1 MKIAVD
7 CRYLGRSGIGR
18 VCEGIT
24 DNLNFDKN
32 EVLLIGNAGR
42 LAKYKDKAQ
51 IVDNR
56 DDPYSLRGLKSVGGE
71 VNGCDVFFT
80 PNFLIPFSVKIPVIS
95 VMHDLIFLDM
105 KETTRGAADRAA
117 KKFLLKRCMKKS
129 GAVAC
134 VSRFTMERC
143 ERYYKKYARKCFLNY
158 NGVGKNVLEADVS
171 GESKQKGA
179 LVFVGNVKPHKGL
192 KTLVEAYSRL
202 PAGYTLKI
210 VGEKDHFLTG
220 ENTSALLKEGVTFTG
235 RLSDEDVVKE
245 IARAE
250 LLIQP
255 SAYEGFGLPP
265 LEALCLGTKPVVSDI
280 PVFREVYDG
289 LDVTFFKAGDAADL
303 KEKILGA
310 CREVHTKK
318 EEIAARYDYKQAAEN
333 IEKQAQKLISEGK

>member
-1 MKIAVD
+1 MVNDSLISEEVELLHNMVLDSYNNSSLKFEIMAKQLYVASQ
-7 CRYLGRSGIGR
+7 R
-18 VCEGIT
+18 
-24 DNLNFDKN
+24 
-32 EVLLIGNAGR
+32 VLLIGNAGR

-134 VSRFTMERC
+134 VSRFTLERC

-192 KTLVEAYSRL
+192 KTLVDGVGTHDDSARL
-202 PAGYTLKI
+202 
-210 VGEKDHFLTG
+210 
-220 ENTSALLKEGVTFTG
+220 
-235 RLSDEDVVKE
+235 RLSKDAGESDD
-245 IARAE
+245 RN
-250 LLIQP
+250 LL
-255 SAYEGFGLPP
+255 
-265 LEALCLGTKPVVSDI
+265 
-280 PVFREVYDG
+280 
-289 LDVTFFKAGDAADL
+289 
-303 KEKILGA
+303 
-310 CREVHTKK
+310 
-318 EEIAARYDYKQAAEN
+318 
-333 IEKQAQKLISEGK
+333 

>member
-1 MKIAVD
+1 
-7 CRYLGRSGIGR
+7 
-18 VCEGIT
+18 
-24 DNLNFDKN
+24 
-32 EVLLIGNAGR
+32 
-42 LAKYKDKAQ
+42 
-51 IVDNR
+51 
-56 DDPYSLRGLKSVGGE
+56 
-71 VNGCDVFFT
+71 
-80 PNFLIPFSVKIPVIS
+80 
-95 VMHDLIFLDM
+95 MHDLIFLDM
-105 KETTRGAADRAA
+105 KETTRGAADRAV

-134 VSRFTMERC
+134 VSRFTLERC

-310 CREVHTKK
+310 GREVRTKK
-318 EEIAARYDYKQAAEN
+318 EEIAAQYDYKQAAEN
-333 IEKQAQKLISEGK
+333 IEKQAQKIISEGK